1 MVLAAPGLYVY
12 IYIYIYI
19 YIYMCVNLR
28 RPLLPLP

>member
-1 MVLAAPGLYVY
+1 MVLAAPGLYV
-12 IYIYIYI
+12 YIYIYI